1 MGKHVAVIS
10 LDAFAGAFYA
20 RQVQGLFGDR
30 VEACSYSVLD
40 GSVERMP
47 RKYDLYMVTTDAFN
61 SLGDLRRY
69 VPIDGEVMEIHVT
82 FRWDVVRRL
91 QALPAGRRALFVNL
105 SDKMCREAVSRLN
118 QLGVNQLEFDLFFP
132 GAPEPDMA
140 RYDYAITPEEVRYVP
155 AGAREIINIGQRGCD
170 SSTMIEAALRLGFEE
185 LLEDPAFVSY
195 QREMATTPTASTGCS
210 PGACGWRASS
220 RCSWTSWTRGSW
232 GSTRRERS
240 LPATASWRRSPA
252 SPARGPSTARQRR
265 STPSCPLPNACP
277 SGRPSPPR
285 W

>member
-105 SDKMCREAVSRLN
+105 SEKMCREAVSRLN
-118 QLGVNQLEFDLFFP
+118 QLGVNQLEFDLYFP
-132 GAPEPDMA
+132 GAPEPDMS
-140 RYDYAITPEEVRYVP
+140 RYDYAITRRRCATSPPGPGR
-155 AGAREIINIGQRGCD
+155 
-170 SSTMIEAALRLGFEE
+170 SST
-185 LLEDPAFVSY
+185 S
-195 QREMATTPTASTGCS
+195 ASG
-210 PGACGWRASS
+210 G
-220 RCSWTSWTRGSW
+220 
-232 GSTRRERS
+232 
-240 LPATASWRRSPA
+240 ATA
-252 SPARGPSTARQRR
+252 
-265 STPSCPLPNACP
+265 
-277 SGRPSPPR
+277 PP
-285 W
+285 